1 MIKTIKTMSK
11 QEKER
16 YTVPRKVQ
24 DVIPVRRIW
33 PDGIFLVGNKFSKTY
48 KFSDINYLVAS
59 REDKE
64 SMFLTYSELLNSL
77 DSGAVT
83 KITINNRRMNQANFE
98 TSILMPMQG
107 DFRDE
112 YRGEYNQMLLDKA
125 TGANGIMQEKYITI
139 SVVKKD
145 IEEARAYFSRVGADL
160 ISHFAALGSKCVEL
174 DATERLRI
182 LHDFYRQGEE
192 SEFVFNAR
200 EMMKRGHSFKD
211 YICPDGIEKKS
222 DYLKLGGKFCR
233 VLFLKDYASY
243 IKDNMVTELTDFNR
257 NLMFSIDIVPVPTDE
272 AVREVENRLLG
283 VETNITNWQRRQ
295 NANNNFSAVVPYD
308 MELQRKESK
317 EFLDDLTTRD
327 QRMMFAVMTLA
338 ITADTKEQLDSDTE
352 AVLSVARKHMCQLA
366 VLKFQQL
373 DGLNT
378 ALPIG
383 VRKINAFRTLT
394 TESLAVFIPFKV
406 QEIQDKGGIYFGENA
421 ISHNLI
427 MCNKANLLNQSAFLL
442 GVPGAG
448 KSFSAKE
455 LIAFLMLHPDYAN
468 DDILICDPE
477 GEFGALVKA
486 LGREKATVAHLVAG
500 GKDRLNAMYMV
511 EGYGEQNPIVE
522 KSQFVM
528 SLIEQIDKRGVGPQ
542 HKSIIDRCTALVY
555 PEAENAGRVAT
566 LCDLRQK
573 LLEQPEDK
581 AREIA
586 LSLELYTTGS
596 LDIFGRESTVD
607 LNKPYVVFDIH
618 GLGEQLKPAGSLV
631 ITDTILNRVT
641 LNWKRGKR
649 THVFIDEFHVMFENE
664 QSGIFFNSAWRQFRK
679 RGAYP
684 TAITQNVEYLLD
696 SVQASTMLSNSEFIV
711 MLNQAASDRA
721 KLAKLLNIS
730 NEQMSY
736 VTNADAG
743 CGLIR
748 YSKFTGAINF
758 FHDSTLAW
766 WKQSWLWSAVIQA
779 VMPTTLL
786 GTLPIGAWLYMTGT
800 LPLSDF
806 ITCIILPIGFIAP
819 LMRVGKYS
827 EQFNMVKAC
836 LDQIRDFI
844 EKPKLKRPEKNVAL
858 DETAYRFENVSFA
871 YNETEVLKNVSFE
884 IKPGT
889 VSAIV
894 GPSGSGKSTIAKLM
908 AGFWDATKGK
918 VIFGGKNIKEIPF
931 AQLMGE
937 VSYVAQDNFLFDES
951 IRENIRLG
959 KPDATDDEVVAAAKA
974 ACCHEFI
981 VKLENGYDTNAGDA
995 GGKLSGG
1002 ERQRITIARAIL
1014 KNARVIILDEATAYA
1029 DPENEY
1035 LIQNAISKLVKG
1047 KTLIVVAH
1055 RLATIQKADQILV
1068 VENGKIVG
1076 CGRQEELLSECPL
1089 YQRLWSDYV
1098 SSADQVEG
1106 GTF

>member
-1 MIKTIKTMSK
+1 MIKTIKTMAK

-16 YTVPRKVQ
+16 YNVPRKVQ

-33 PDGIFLVGNKFSKTY
+33 PDGIFLVGTKFTKTY
-48 KFSDINYLVAS
+48 KFTDINYLVAS

-83 KITINNRRMNQANFE
+83 KITVNNRRMNKANFE
-98 TSILMPMQG
+98 QSILMPMQG
-107 DFRDE
+107 DYRDE
-112 YRGEYNQMLLDKA
+112 YRREYNQMLLDKA
-125 TGANGIMQEKYITI
+125 TGANGITQEKYITI

-145 IEEARAYFSRVGADL
+145 IEEARAYFARVGADL
-160 ISHFAALGSKCVEL
+160 VSHFAALGSKCVEL

-192 SEFVFNAR
+192 AEFRFNAR
-200 EMMKRGHSFKD
+200 EMMKRGHDFRD
-211 YICPDGIEKKS
+211 YICPDGIEKHS
-222 DYLKLGGKFCR
+222 DYLKLGEKYCR

-257 NLMFSIDIVPVPTDE
+257 NMMLSIDVVPVPTDE

-327 QRMMFAVMTLA
+327 QRMMFAVITLA

-352 AVLSVARKHMCQLA
+352 AVLSVARKHMCQLTT
-366 VLKFQQL
+366 LKFQQL

-383 VRKINAFRTLT
+383 ARKINAFRTLT

-406 QEIQDKGGIYFGENA
+406 QEIQDKDGIYFGENA

-477 GEFGALVKA
+477 NEFGALCQA
-486 LGREKATVAHLVAG
+486 LGRDMASVIHMAAG

-522 KSQFVM
+522 KSQFIM
-528 SLIEQIDKRGVGPQ
+528 SLIEQIDKTGVGPH

-555 PEAENAGRVAT
+555 QDAARTGRIAT
-566 LCDLRQK
+566 LCDLREK
-573 LLEQPEDK
+573 LLEQPEEK
-581 AREIA
+581 AKDIA
-586 LSLELYTTGS
+586 LSLELFTTGS

-607 LNKPYVVFDIH
+607 LDKRVVVFDIR
-618 GLGEQLKPAGSLV
+618 GLGQQLKPTGLLV

-649 THVFIDEFHVMFENE
+649 THVFLDEFHVVFENE
-664 QSGIFFNSAWRQFRK
+664 QSGVFFNSAWRQFRK

-711 MLNQAASDRA
+711 MLNQAASDRE

-730 NEQMSY
+730 KEQMSY

-748 YSKFTGAINF
+748 YGSALVPFINRF
-758 FHDSTLAW
+758 PRDTKLYE
-766 WKQSWLWSAVIQA
+766 L
-779 VMPTTLL
+779 MTT
-786 GTLPIGAWLYMTGT
+786 
-800 LPLSDF
+800 
-806 ITCIILPIGFIAP
+806 
-819 LMRVGKYS
+819 
-827 EQFNMVKAC
+827 
-836 LDQIRDFI
+836 
-844 EKPKLKRPEKNVAL
+844 
-858 DETAYRFENVSFA
+858 
-871 YNETEVLKNVSFE
+871 
-884 IKPGT
+884 KPGEG
-889 VSAIV
+889 V
-894 GPSGSGKSTIAKLM
+894 
-908 AGFWDATKGK
+908 
-918 VIFGGKNIKEIPF
+918 FGGEKE
-931 AQLMGE
+931 AM
-937 VSYVAQDNFLFDES
+937 
-951 IRENIRLG
+951 
-959 KPDATDDEVVAAAKA
+959 
-974 ACCHEFI
+974 
-981 VKLENGYDTNAGDA
+981 
-995 GGKLSGG
+995 
-1002 ERQRITIARAIL
+1002 
-1014 KNARVIILDEATAYA
+1014 
-1029 DPENEY
+1029 
-1035 LIQNAISKLVKG
+1035 
-1047 KTLIVVAH
+1047 
-1055 RLATIQKADQILV
+1055 
-1068 VENGKIVG
+1068 
-1076 CGRQEELLSECPL
+1076 
-1089 YQRLWSDYV
+1089 
-1098 SSADQVEG
+1098 
-1106 GTF
+1106 

>member
-1 MIKTIKTMSK
+1 MIKTLKTMSK
-11 QEKER
+11 QDKER

-33 PDGIFLVGNKFSKTY
+33 QDGIFLTGNKFSKTY
-48 KFSDINYLVAS
+48 QFSDINYLVAS

-64 SMFLTYSELLNSL
+64 SMFLIYSELLNSL

-83 KITINNRRMNQANFE
+83 KITINNRRTNKANFE
-98 TSILMPMQG
+98 NSILMPMQE

-112 YRGEYNQMLLDKA
+112 YRREYNQMLLDKA
-125 TGANGIMQEKYITI
+125 TGANGITQEKYITI

-174 DATERLRI
+174 DASERLRI

-192 SEFVFNAR
+192 AEFSFDLAA
-200 EMMKRGHSFKD
+200 MAKRGHDFKD
-211 YICPDGIEKKS
+211 YICPDSMEKNS
-222 DYLKLGGKFCR
+222 DYVKLGDKFCR
-233 VLFLKDYASY
+233 VLFLKDFASY

-257 NLMFSIDIVPVPTDE
+257 NLMFSIDVVPVPTDE

-327 QRMMFAVMTLA
+327 QRMMFAVITLA

-427 MCNKANLLNQSAFLL
+427 MCNKANLLNQSAFYL

-448 KSFSAKE
+448 KSFAVKE
-455 LIAFLMLHPDYAN
+455 LIAFLMLHPNYAN
-468 DDILICDPE
+468 DEILICDPE

-500 GKDRLNAMYMV
+500 GKDKLNSMYMV

-555 PEAENAGRVAT
+555 PEAEKEGRAAT
-566 LCDLRQK
+566 LCDLRNK
-573 LLEQPEDK
+573 LLEQPEEK
-581 AREIA
+581 AKEIA

-596 LDIFGRESTVD
+596 LDIFGRDSTVD

-696 SVQASTMLSNSEFIV
+696 SVQASTMLSNSEFAERFPELSLFYRLSSPLDSEMICIFPYFCPCEESAREIREILCQSMQEKLPV
-711 MLNQAASDRA
+711 ASSLYLSIARYFI
-721 KLAKLLNIS
+721 KKS
-730 NEQMSY
+730 
-736 VTNADAG
+736 
-743 CGLIR
+743 CG
-748 YSKFTGAINF
+748 
-758 FHDSTLAW
+758 
-766 WKQSWLWSAVIQA
+766 
-779 VMPTTLL
+779 
-786 GTLPIGAWLYMTGT
+786 
-800 LPLSDF
+800 
-806 ITCIILPIGFIAP
+806 
-819 LMRVGKYS
+819 
-827 EQFNMVKAC
+827 
-836 LDQIRDFI
+836 
-844 EKPKLKRPEKNVAL
+844 
-858 DETAYRFENVSFA
+858 
-871 YNETEVLKNVSFE
+871 
-884 IKPGT
+884 
-889 VSAIV
+889 
-894 GPSGSGKSTIAKLM
+894 
-908 AGFWDATKGK
+908 
-918 VIFGGKNIKEIPF
+918 IPF
-931 AQLMGE
+931 
-937 VSYVAQDNFLFDES
+937 SFS
-951 IRENIRLG
+951 
-959 KPDATDDEVVAAAKA
+959 
-974 ACCHEFI
+974 C
-981 VKLENGYDTNAGDA
+981 
-995 GGKLSGG
+995 
-1002 ERQRITIARAIL
+1002 
-1014 KNARVIILDEATAYA
+1014 
-1029 DPENEY
+1029 
-1035 LIQNAISKLVKG
+1035 
-1047 KTLIVVAH
+1047 
-1055 RLATIQKADQILV
+1055 
-1068 VENGKIVG
+1068 
-1076 CGRQEELLSECPL
+1076 
-1089 YQRLWSDYV
+1089 
-1098 SSADQVEG
+1098 
-1106 GTF
+1106 

>member
-125 TGANGIMQEKYITI
+125 TGVNGIMQEKYITI

-145 IEEARAYFSRVGADL
+145 VEEARAYFSRVGADL

-211 YICPDGIEKKS
+211 YICPDGIEKNS

-317 EFLDDLTTRD
+317 EFLDDL
-327 QRMMFAVMTLA
+327 TLA

-566 LCDLRQK
+566 LCDLRNK

-581 AREIA
+581 AKEIA

-748 YSKFTGAINF
+748 YGSALVPFINRF
-758 FHDSTLAW
+758 PRDTKLYA
-766 WKQSWLWSAVIQA
+766 L
-779 VMPTTLL
+779 MTT
-786 GTLPIGAWLYMTGT
+786 
-800 LPLSDF
+800 
-806 ITCIILPIGFIAP
+806 
-819 LMRVGKYS
+819 
-827 EQFNMVKAC
+827 
-836 LDQIRDFI
+836 
-844 EKPKLKRPEKNVAL
+844 
-858 DETAYRFENVSFA
+858 
-871 YNETEVLKNVSFE
+871 
-884 IKPGT
+884 KPGEG
-889 VSAIV
+889 V
-894 GPSGSGKSTIAKLM
+894 
-908 AGFWDATKGK
+908 
-918 VIFGGKNIKEIPF
+918 FGGE
-931 AQLMGE
+931 E
-937 VSYVAQDNFLFDES
+937 VPA
-951 IRENIRLG
+951 
-959 KPDATDDEVVAAAKA
+959 
-974 ACCHEFI
+974 
-981 VKLENGYDTNAGDA
+981 
-995 GGKLSGG
+995 
-1002 ERQRITIARAIL
+1002 
-1014 KNARVIILDEATAYA
+1014 
-1029 DPENEY
+1029 
-1035 LIQNAISKLVKG
+1035 
-1047 KTLIVVAH
+1047 
-1055 RLATIQKADQILV
+1055 
-1068 VENGKIVG
+1068 
-1076 CGRQEELLSECPL
+1076 
-1089 YQRLWSDYV
+1089 
-1098 SSADQVEG
+1098 
-1106 GTF
+1106 